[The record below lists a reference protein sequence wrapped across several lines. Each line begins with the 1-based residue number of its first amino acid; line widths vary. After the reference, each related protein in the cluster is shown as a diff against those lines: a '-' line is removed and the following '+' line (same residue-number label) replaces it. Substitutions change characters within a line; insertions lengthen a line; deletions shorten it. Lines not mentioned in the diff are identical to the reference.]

1 MTGNDAEVLMGL
13 LERRTGRETVPV
25 LLLDEPFPEH
35 VFMEI
40 SSVPKDVLRPA
51 DEWLGKNDESYWKL
65 VRSRYADAHELHS
78 FVGPRPSNGSA
89 TSTPTPFLRSNKGVK
104 DVTSCDDRTSS
115 RAEKDA
121 PHWKTEWRRRK
132 QLKEGPVSATR
143 HHSAV
148 PRRTGSAPNRSPV
161 GAASARGQSSTRS
174 RSSATVPKEEQP
186 TSLTA
191 FYHSMKAKF
200 PNVRASCLLRASSL
214 DGPSPS
220 SYASPPSSPL
230 TADTAAPNFINRTY
244 TISNRSADHVPGNH
258 VHRNSTTSPLN
269 LSPHQPPASP
279 STVPRIL
286 PIHSAHRAPA
296 PSFRATALRVNALR
310 VHALARHLPLSA
322 AARLLCPAQAPHRV
336 EYTDTLTVEV

>member
-1 MTGNDAEVLMGL
+1 MTGDDAKELMGL
-13 LERRTGRETVPV
+13 LQRRTGRATVPV

-51 DEWLGKNDESYWKL
+51 YEWLGKNEESYWNL
-65 VRSRYADAHELHS
+65 VRCRYTDAHEIHS
-78 FVGPRPSNGSA
+78 FVGLRPSSGSA
-89 TSTPTPFLRSNKGVK
+89 TSTPTPFLRSKKGVK

-115 RAEKDA
+115 RAKEDA

-132 QLKEGPVSATR
+132 QLKEGSVSATR

-161 GAASARGQSSTRS
+161 LSGSSS
-174 RSSATVPKEEQP
+174 LPKEEQP
-186 TSLTA
+186 TLLTA

-200 PNVRASCLLRASSL
+200 PNVRTSCLLRASSL

-244 TISNRSADHVPGNH
+244 TISNRSADHVPGNY
-258 VHRNSTTSPLN
+258 VHRNPTTSPLN

-296 PSFRATALRVNALR
+296 PSFRATALRA
-310 VHALARHLPLSA
+310 HALARHLPLSA